1 MSATF
6 AQPICGE
13 VETGLRRLT
22 LSPCGSASLMD
33 LPRPPVKAG
42 SRADQSQL
50 LLEGSAPRQ
59 LYFLATSDPIL
70 VALRL
75 DPVLYVG

>member
-1 MSATF
+1 M
-6 AQPICGE
+6 
-13 VETGLRRLT
+13 
-22 LSPCGSASLMD
+22 
-33 LPRPPVKAG
+33 KAG